1 MSTLSIATPTEPRGF
16 MTKAGVFA
24 ASTALAGAALLGGAA
39 VAPTVASSLSA
50 SVHHDYVLTADP
62 APVITDFV
70 GSLQFLLD
78 QLGFGNMGE
87 VLGLFGTE
95 TSPVNAASE
104 LSVLLANLN
113 PDNVSLDAAT
123 MGLLSTDLTALLND
137 VELPAGDGT
146 APLGDI
152 PLLGLIGGFIGGA
165 DGINTDIGDLL
176 TALGFGPYVGLLNL
190 AFLGI
195 DVTPDTSVADLLGD
209 MLGIDGDTTINS
221 LLDDNG
227 FGDATIASL
236 MGISPEQLGA
246 GWDDFLDSIKLGT
259 SIMDPAGDGSL
270 GDQTLGGLLTSL
282 LGVGADPVTDDTT
295 LTDFLGGLGIWD
307 MLGLGD
313 DAG

>member
-1 MSTLSIATPTEPRGF
+1 
-16 MTKAGVFA
+16 
-24 ASTALAGAALLGGAA
+24 
-39 VAPTVASSLSA
+39 
-50 SVHHDYVLTADP
+50 
-62 APVITDFV
+62 
-70 GSLQFLLD
+70 
-78 QLGFGNMGE
+78 
-87 VLGLFGTE
+87 
-95 TSPVNAASE
+95 
-104 LSVLLANLN
+104 
-113 PDNVSLDAAT
+113 
-123 MGLLSTDLTALLND
+123 
-137 VELPAGDGT
+137 
-146 APLGDI
+146 DI

-307 MLGLGD
+307 MLGLGV